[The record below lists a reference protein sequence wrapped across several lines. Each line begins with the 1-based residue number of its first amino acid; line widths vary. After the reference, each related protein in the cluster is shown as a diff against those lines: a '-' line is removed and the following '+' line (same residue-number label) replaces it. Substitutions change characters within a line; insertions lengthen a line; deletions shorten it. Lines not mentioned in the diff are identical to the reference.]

1 MQTILR
7 KILLLS
13 GLVTTLIFWTHHSS
27 EASSG
32 HVNYSV
38 ETLPHTNQVTKESS
52 YFDLLLES
60 GQTTSL
66 DLMIYNAA
74 TQEETFEINL
84 VDASTNGNGLIVYEN
99 LNTSSEHPTFS
110 TFAEQNRY
118 EVKIDA
124 GSSKKISIPIHAPD
138 NSFKGVY
145 LGGLRIVKKMD
156 FETEETV
163 GVTNR
168 YAYVIGVKLSMG
180 LVKETFSPS
189 WKGAQL
195 NTNQYYPFIDF
206 KIDNETASISQPITV
221 EMTVFDSKN
230 VILRQ
235 EIEARFV
242 PYASTALRVQI
253 KKRLKAGDYKTHIVM
268 WDKVNN
274 SRWEWSD
281 MVTVTEANQA
291 SIEKR
296 VVDPEI
302 VPSGFLGISWSIV
315 LAMSGLVSLILFAYI
330 LYLRRRLTS

>member
-1 MQTILR
+1 
-7 KILLLS
+7 
-13 GLVTTLIFWTHHSS
+13 
-27 EASSG
+27 
-32 HVNYSV
+32 
-38 ETLPHTNQVTKESS
+38 
-52 YFDLLLES
+52 
-60 GQTTSL
+60 
-66 DLMIYNAA
+66 
-74 TQEETFEINL
+74 
-84 VDASTNGNGLIVYEN
+84 
-99 LNTSSEHPTFS
+99 
-110 TFAEQNRY
+110 
-118 EVKIDA
+118 
-124 GSSKKISIPIHAPD
+124 
-138 NSFKGVY
+138 
-145 LGGLRIVKKMD
+145 MD